1 MKRDR
6 TAADIVIVGAGP
18 VGLTLACA
26 LAHHNRATVVCQKA
40 PLDHDRRGLTLTV
53 ASHAILT
60 HLGVTSLIDV
70 GRIAAIRGMRV
81 CYADDCVVF
90 DPAELGR
97 DALGYVIEY
106 HELMRALT
114 QRVLGHGNLIRRIT
128 GEAIEWTPSSHAG
141 VLRLADGTLI
151 EGALAVA
158 SEGTQSLLR
167 GQAGIG
173 LDSRAYGE
181 AAISTIVRT
190 SLPHAGAAWQRFLA
204 GGPVALLP
212 LPDPLERSLIWS
224 VASARARE
232 LCALSDDGFAQALR
246 NVTGE
251 EFGELETNVAR
262 HAFPLARGQ
271 AKGYIAGRLAL
282 AGDCAHRVHPLAGQG
297 VNLGLADAAA
307 LADVVADADARGLD
321 PGSRA
326 VLRRYERWRVSA
338 NAPMIAAI
346 DFFHDMF
353 PRPGHVL
360 DRVRGASLRLFDTLA
375 PLKREVMRHA
385 SGIKGDLPR
394 LARPASTFD
403 R

>member
-26 LAHHNRATVVCQKA
+26 LARRGRPTVVCQKA
-40 PLDHDRRGLTLTV
+40 PPDLDRRGLTLTI
-53 ASHAILT
+53 ASHTILT
-60 HLGVTSLIDV
+60 HLGVRSLIDV
-70 GRIAAIRGMRV
+70 DRIAVIRRMRA

-90 DPAELGR
+90 DPTELGR

-106 HELMRALT
+106 HELVRALT
-114 QRVLGHGNLIRRIT
+114 ERVQGHGDLIRRVT
-128 GEAIEWTPSSHAG
+128 GEAVEWTPSSHSG
-141 VLRLADGTLI
+141 VLRLVDDTLI
-151 EGALAVA
+151 EGALAVV

-173 LDSRAYGE
+173 LDSRSYGE
-181 AAISTIVRT
+181 AAITTVVRT

-212 LPDPLERSLIWS
+212 LPHPFERSLIWS
-224 VASARARE
+224 VASERARA

-246 NVTGE
+246 DVTGD
-251 EFGELETNVAR
+251 EFGELTTRVTR
-262 HAFPLARGQ
+262 DVFPLARGQ

-297 VNLGLADAAA
+297 MNLGLADAAA

-321 PGSRA
+321 PGSHA

-346 DFFHDMF
+346 DFFHDVF

-360 DRVRGASLRLFDTLA
+360 DRVRGASLRLFDMLA
-375 PLKREVMRHA
+375 PLKHEVMRHA
-385 SGIKGDLPR
+385 SGTKGDLPS
-394 LARPASTFD
+394 LARPASTLD